1 MACRAKE
8 GCRVGAFSRD
18 REIPCSVKV
27 APSSSLLP
35 GSGQAEGGS
44 ASAERIHRTVVPSAG
59 EGIRRLC
66 SRIES
71 SLNKIE
77 NPLTNAVNLFVRFK
91 VENPVAHALPV
102 SQSSGNRG
110 LYRCGVLYN
119 ITSGFIKVGTVVL
132 ASRSA

>member
-1 MACRAKE
+1 MARRAKE
-8 GCRVGAFSRD
+8 SCRVGAFSRD
-18 REIPCSVKV
+18 GEVPCSVKV
-27 APSSSLLP
+27 APSSSLLR
-35 GSGQAEGGS
+35 GSGQAVGGS
-44 ASAERIHRTVVPSAG
+44 ASAERIHCTVVPSAG
-59 EGIRRLC
+59 EGIRRFC
-66 SRIES
+66 SGIES

-119 ITSGFIKVGTVVL
+119 VMSGFIKVGTVVL